1 MVSTM
6 HDYIRT
12 HYPNKNVSYEE
23 LALTIIFDQQADP
36 YLREAMARS
45 LNRCIE
51 RLLFELEIDAILTY
65 NKRVIENIVHEL
77 SGDWMEA
84 VRSRRKSRSVNVDL
98 AEWIVGQ
105 KAGDVVD
112 GCIYGTAIPIELLGK
127 MVFMTHALKFTL
139 AVKDGAVVVDKA
151 ARLNPD
157 AAYRP
162 R

>member
-12 HYPNKNVSYEE
+12 HYPNKNVSYED
-23 LALTIIFDQQADP
+23 LALAIIFDQQADP
-36 YLREAMARS
+36 FLREAMLRS

-51 RLLFELEIDAILTY
+51 RMLLELEIDAILTY
-65 NKRVIENIVHEL
+65 NKRVIEGVVHEL

-98 AEWIVGQ
+98 AEWIVGK

-112 GCIYGTAIPIELLGK
+112 GCIHGTVIPIELLGK
-127 MVFMTHALKFTL
+127 VVFMTHALKFTL
-139 AVKDGAVVVDKA
+139 VVKDEIVVVAKA
-151 ARLNPD
+151 VRLNPS